1 MRINISGTLISE
13 HGDKKRFFALAAVL
27 GPRFKLCVF
36 TSASA
41 SALVR
46 QMLMEEYEQLAETGT
61 SPVTA
66 KQSPRTVNETSE
78 NESTS
83 MLWNYFDELV
93 KEQNSAGPASTP
105 AVEAVVDAYRHEP
118 VCGRKSNPLD
128 YWKQKQSL

>member
-1 MRINISGTLISE
+1 M
-13 HGDKKRFFALAAVL
+13 L

-46 QMLMEEYEQLAETGT
+46 QMSMEEYEQLAETGT

-66 KQSPRTVNETSE
+66 EQSPRTVNETSE

-105 AVEAVVDAYRHEP
+105 AVEAVVDAYLHEP